1 MFILCRFNLAY
12 TVYVFNLYIKQGE
25 KSKQYSTFNQSS
37 VNINLK
43 FVKALV
49 GLSFTSLKNT
59 SGKFRFKLGRI
70 KPWNYLVFFRLAGNY
85 RTDLYYRLPLPW
97 PNPTIFECFDT
108 VIRDHLLLKC
118 KEFSFTT

>member
-1 MFILCRFNLAY
+1 MFIMFILCRFNLAY

-70 KPWNYLVFFRLAGNY
+70 KPWNYLHGIFQAGRKLPDRFVLDYHCHGQIPQYFNVSIPSY
-85 RTDLYYRLPLPW
+85 EIIYY
-97 PNPTIFECFDT
+97 
-108 VIRDHLLLKC
+108 
-118 KEFSFTT
+118 